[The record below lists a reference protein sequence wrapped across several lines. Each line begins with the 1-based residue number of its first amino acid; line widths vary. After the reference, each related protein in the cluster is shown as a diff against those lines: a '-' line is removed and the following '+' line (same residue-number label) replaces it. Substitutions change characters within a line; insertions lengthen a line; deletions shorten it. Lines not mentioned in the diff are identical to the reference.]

1 MSTTHA
7 HRAGQRAWKE
17 MRRTEDDLVALLP
30 HLRDEGLAWVDHA
43 GEAVDR

>member
-1 MSTTHA
+1 MYNA
-7 HRAGQRAWKE
+7 LGRGRGRKRE
-17 MRRTEDDLVALLP
+17 RKRTEDDLVALLP